1 MDIVFS
7 ILGLL
12 CFIALT
18 GATGLFVAIEFALT
32 GLERSTVDNH
42 VQEVG
47 DSSAKMVRRAHGD
60 LSFVLSGAQL
70 GITITTLATGYLA
83 EPILARFFTPLLD
96 VFGVPESA
104 TVAIALILSLII
116 ATGLSMVF
124 GELVPKNWAI
134 SQPLPVARA
143 VVRPVWVFNK
153 AFKHFIRGLNAV
165 SNSIVRKIGIE
176 PADELA
182 SARSAEELSALVRNS
197 AGSAGIT
204 QAKARI
210 LDMSLRFGDA
220 SAEDIMTPR
229 STVQTLDQDETAL
242 DLIQLA
248 LDTGHSRF
256 PVTRGDLDDTIGVVH
271 VKDAIA
277 IPAKERATTK
287 VKTMARQVPVIPDSL
302 AGDAV
307 LNHVRRAGSQLVL
320 VADEYGGTSGIV
332 TIEDVVEEILGE
344 VFDEYDDI
352 ESDRE
357 VKRTGQSWEVS
368 GLVRT
373 DELVDAVGY
382 TAPEGD
388 YETLG
393 GLVMATLGRIPK
405 EGDRVVLPVGDN
417 EFMDSFESGIPNR
430 WEAVVK
436 AMDNRRVD
444 RVTLRPIPKEVER

>member
-1 MDIVFS
+1 MDIILS
-7 ILGLL
+7 IVGLL
-12 CFIALT
+12 GFVALT
-18 GATGLFVAIEFALT
+18 GATGLFVAVEFALT

-83 EPILARFFTPLLD
+83 EPILARFFTPLLEI
-96 VFGVPESA
+96 VGVPETA

-124 GELVPKNWAI
+124 GELVPKNYAI
-134 SQPLPVARA
+134 ARPLPAARA
-143 VVRPVWVFNK
+143 VVRPVWAFNK
-153 AFKHFIRGLNAV
+153 AFTYFIKGLNAV
-165 SNSIVRKIGIE
+165 SNSVVRKLGIE

-197 AGSAGIT
+197 AGSSGIT

-248 LDTGHSRF
+248 LETGHSRF

-277 IPAKERATTK
+277 IPAQERATTK

-344 VFDEYDDI
+344 VFDEYDDV
-352 ESDRE
+352 ETDRE
-357 VKRTGQSWEVS
+357 VKRTGHSWEIS

-373 DELVDAVGY
+373 DELAEAVGY

-393 GLVMATLGRIPK
+393 GLIMATLGRIPQ
-405 EGDRVVLPVGDN
+405 EGDRVLLPTSHN
-417 EFMDSFESGIPNR
+417 EFMDGFESGIPNR

-444 RVTLRPIPKEVER
+444 RVLLQPIVEEDK